1 VCYADVTAGRHP
13 LGIILSVAAI
23 YLVIKSPKKLQTVG
37 RMVGA
42 LMVTLLLSI
51 VLGAILRM
59 GDPGAWG
66 KVGGL
71 GALLMAVIAG
81 WWHMRSIKRA
91 HTETSAQPSSKS

>member
-1 VCYADVTAGRHP
+1 MQTSQPVASP

-23 YLVIKSPKKLQTVG
+23 YLVVKSPKKLQTVG

-51 VLGAILRM
+51 VPGAILRM
-59 GDPGAWG
+59 GNPEAWR

-71 GALLMAVIAG
+71 VALLMAVIAG

>member
-1 VCYADVTAGRHP
+1 MCYADVTAGRHP

-59 GDPGAWG
+59 GDPR
-66 KVGGL
+66 GL
-71 GALLMAVIAG
+71 GKSWWSRRAAYGGYCGLVAHALD
-81 WWHMRSIKRA
+81 
-91 HTETSAQPSSKS
+91 